1 MNDTE
6 NDKPTLPEVL
16 TADDLALLLRVDRK
30 TVYEAARRGQ
40 IPGVRRVGA
49 RVLRWSRDVVLEWLR
64 SGQVRELSRRKHP

>member
-6 NDKPTLPEVL
+6 NDKPTLPDVL

-40 IPGVRRVGA
+40 IPGARRVGA

-64 SGQVRELSRRKHP
+64 SGQGCAPRR